1 MTELCA
7 LHFSI
12 KGCCMILLRES
23 CAALAT
29 TLTPSIR
36 KEVYLA
42 STTLEREQQLQHL
55 QAHVGRK
62 HMACALFMCL
72 LTASLPHTA
81 LLVLRAGSEHAAHL
95 SSQQVF
101 GSFLK
106 GPAAAHH
113 AAYAARRHC
122 HTAFVPCCCLPLVFG
137 GERSSSS
144 LSLLGYQQTSAQ
156 KGACKKA
163 LNEGCFWSIK
173 AQSQLVLSDVGRHS

>member
-23 CAALAT
+23 CSALAI
-29 TLTPSIR
+29 TLTASMKR
-36 KEVYLA
+36 SA
-42 STTLEREQQLQHL
+42 TSTTLEREQQLQHL

-113 AAYAARRHC
+113 AAYAARRRC

-144 LSLLGYQQTSAQ
+144 LSLLG
-156 KGACKKA
+156 
-163 LNEGCFWSIK
+163 
-173 AQSQLVLSDVGRHS
+173 